1 MVAGRLTYDPT
12 QRYRDVLERQAHE
25 ATRSLITGEPVAA
38 IPFSPAEIDR
48 MVTRYAAKVGH
59 AGVRL
64 RKAAPVPIPPPIGDE
79 RLYNRTLQR
88 RVLRPFMRSVRSGL
102 SQATAAAEALERL
115 DGIPVRTTR
124 RTGLIKAEVD
134 AQAARL
140 QAYHRRRLISTF
152 RRALA
157 VDIRSVLREEPIR
170 RLMSGWR
177 RENIDL
183 IQTIPERL
191 KAGLRTKMTRAFR
204 EAPFDQARLQR
215 IVAQQGKVAGYNLR
229 RITRDQTSKAIGQLT
244 RARHQQIGIT
254 EYTWK
259 TSRDGRVRDTH
270 AVLEGTRQTYDNPP
284 SVGNPGQ
291 DIQCRCV
298 AAPVI
303 PDDLVAPQAAPVTAK
318 PSVAAPAAP
327 RVDPMLR
334 QLQPLRRD
342 QAVVRQLKAEQTRLA
357 GQPQWARPEGAQ
369 AAVRAKID
377 ELENFRASVGRE
389 LGMSPAA
396 MEQALAQ
403 TFADD
408 SVGLYMAIKPS
419 NLHKVLKSGRF
430 KNSLETGKGTYK
442 TIADARLIREREF
455 FGLTESLE
463 VAEMAPK
470 YAFAA
475 GKRQMDWGNIMKFD
489 YGDTYVKF
497 RPAVRQRTTIT
508 LGDSFNK
515 NSGLGVTPATPIN
528 APKVDLLRAKAGR
541 GVSDK
546 SIGEALEA
554 RSYKNLA
561 RAIDAEY
568 VEAQIYGRLP
578 TSAIESVEF
587 ASKRQM
593 ARFAR
598 AAKKAKLDITV
609 KPSSQHERL
618 YRMANGYDDSW
629 SSLAARDIDRLGQQY
644 IDKVWD
650 RQRTYI
656 YGRAARG
663 NLRELKPPQHIRE
676 WAAKNQGDVT
686 LEQKREGLKLYYA
699 EIAKKEAGGYPKFL
713 WNKYRPTQAG
723 FTDDV
728 ANEALLKGY
737 PGG

>member
-1 MVAGRLTYDPT
+1 MAHQVGYDPAW
-12 QRYRDVLERQAHE
+12 RYRDVLERQAHG
-25 ATRSLITGEPVAA
+25 ATQSLITGELVAA

-48 MVTRYAAKVGH
+48 MVGRYAAKVGH

-64 RKAAPVPIPPPIGDE
+64 RKVDPTPIRPPIGDE
-79 RLYNRTLQR
+79 KLYNRTLQR

-115 DGIPVRTTR
+115 DRIPVRTTR

-140 QAYHRRRLISTF
+140 QGYHRRRLISTF
-152 RRALA
+152 RRSLA
-157 VDIRSVLREEPIR
+157 VDIRPVLSEAPIR
-170 RLMSGWR
+170 RLMNGWR

-183 IQTIPERL
+183 IQTVPERL

-215 IVAQQGKVAGYNLR
+215 IVAQQGKVGGYDLR

-244 RARHQQIGIT
+244 RARHQQIGID
-254 EYTWK
+254 EYTWQ
-259 TSRDGRVRDTH
+259 TSRDGRVRDSH
-270 AVLEGTRQTYDNPP
+270 AILEGTRQTYDNPP

-303 PDDLVAPQAAPVTAK
+303 PDDLVDPQAVPATAK
-318 PSVAAPAAP
+318 PAPAAP
-327 RVDPMLR
+327 QVDPMLR
-334 QLQPLRRD
+334 QLEPLRRE
-342 QAVVRQLKAEQTRLA
+342 QAVVQQLKAEQARLA

-369 AAVRAKID
+369 AAVRAKLD

-389 LGMSPAA
+389 LGMSPQAL
-396 MEQALAQ
+396 EQALAQ

-419 NLHKVLKSGRF
+419 NLHKVLKTGRF

-475 GKRQMDWGNIMKFD
+475 GKRQMDWGQIMKFD

-515 NSGLGVTPATPIN
+515 NSALGVTPATPIN
-528 APKVDLLRAKAGR
+528 APKIDLLRAKAGR

-546 SIGEALEA
+546 SVGKALES
-554 RSYKNLA
+554 RSYKKLA
-561 RAIDAEY
+561 TAIDAEY

-587 ASKRQM
+587 ASKKQM

-644 IDKVWD
+644 IDKVWN
-650 RQRTYI
+650 RQRTYL
-656 YGRAARG
+656 YGRPARG
-663 NLRELKPPQHIRE
+663 GLKELTPPRHIRE

-686 LEQKREGLKLYYA
+686 LAQKREGLKLYYA

-713 WNKYRPTQAG
+713 WNKFRPTQAG

-728 ANEALLKGY
+728 ANEALLKAY